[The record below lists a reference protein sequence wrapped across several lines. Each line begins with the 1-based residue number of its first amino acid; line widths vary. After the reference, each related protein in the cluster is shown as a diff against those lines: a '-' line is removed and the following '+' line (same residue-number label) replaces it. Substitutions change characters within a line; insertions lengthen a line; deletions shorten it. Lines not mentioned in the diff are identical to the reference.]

1 MKKCKILIGE
11 DEIIIAHN
19 LKNALEIA
27 GFNVCDIGM
36 ESSIILRMV
45 EMHHPDLVI
54 LDINLAGSISG
65 IEVARV
71 LKNKLNIPFVLMSG
85 YSDLLT
91 KEVIEELQPLCAL
104 SKPIDYAKLIQCVE
118 ENAGEKNR

>member
-1 MKKCKILIGE
+1 
-11 DEIIIAHN
+11 
-19 LKNALEIA
+19 
-27 GFNVCDIGM
+27 
-36 ESSIILRMV
+36 MV

-118 ENAGEKNR
+118 ENAGGEESLDLLLAIIMPTPEFIRNGQ

>member
-36 ESSIILRMV
+36 DE
-45 EMHHPDLVI
+45 
-54 LDINLAGSISG
+54 
-65 IEVARV
+65 
-71 LKNKLNIPFVLMSG
+71 LNHSPHG
-85 YSDLLT
+85 
-91 KEVIEELQPLCAL
+91 
-104 SKPIDYAKLIQCVE
+104 
-118 ENAGEKNR
+118 